1 MLEKEQEIKTYV
13 GDIVSK
19 RRKELGMEQSDIEDY
34 TGVSVS
40 TISRLENGKANIT
53 LDGLAS
59 ILELLGLEI
68 DIRIKQ
74 TV

>member
-1 MLEKEQEIKTYV
+1 MLEKEQEIKAYV
-13 GDIVSK
+13 GGIVSK

-40 TISRLENGKANIT
+40 TISRLENGKANIA

-68 DIRIKQ
+68 NIRIKQ